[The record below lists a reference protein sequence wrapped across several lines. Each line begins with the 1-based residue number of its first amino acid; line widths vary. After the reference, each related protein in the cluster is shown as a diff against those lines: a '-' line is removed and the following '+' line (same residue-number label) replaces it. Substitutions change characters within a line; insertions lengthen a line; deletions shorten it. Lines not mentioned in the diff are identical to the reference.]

1 MVNANARLTEE
12 QCRDAGFAGVLILL
26 LIAHFG
32 ERLDFVL
39 PAIGVMVLAMIFPAL
54 FRPWAVVWWGLAR
67 VMAGVGSRVLL
78 TLVYVLLV
86 VPIGRFRRL
95 IGADAMRSRDWRG
108 EGSVFV
114 EREGAF
120 DAKDLEAPY

>member
-1 MVNANARLTEE
+1 MVDANARLTKE

-26 LIAHFG
+26 LIAYFG

-54 FRPWAVVWWGLAR
+54 FRPWAVAWWGLAR
-67 VMAGVGSRVLL
+67 VLGAVGSPVLL

-86 VPIGRFRRL
+86 IPIGLFRRL
-95 IGADAMRSRDWRG
+95 LGADAMRTRDWRG

>member
-1 MVNANARLTEE
+1 MVDANARLTKE

-26 LIAHFG
+26 LIAYFG

-39 PAIGVMVLAMIFPAL
+39 PAIGVMVLAMIVPAL

-67 VMAGVGSRVLL
+67 VLAAVGSRVLL
-78 TLVYVLLV
+78 TVVYALLV
-86 VPIGRFRRL
+86 VPIGLFRRL
-95 IGADAMRSRDWRG
+95 LGADAMRTRDWHG
-108 EGSVFV
+108 AGSVFV

-120 DAKDLEAPY
+120 DAEDLEAPY